1 MHEPRLAEIVKV
13 LVYQPEHPAEEHEGD
28 QLSECVYHGGNYSIN
43 RLLEEPVGEG
53 NMLAEK
59 RDTRRVGNDE
69 APGNGK
75 MHINKIA
82 L

>member
-13 LVYQPEHPAEEHEGD
+13 LVYQPEHPAEEHEGN
-28 QLSECVYHGGNYSIN
+28 QLSQRIYHGYNYSIN
-43 RLLEEPVGEG
+43 RLLEKPVGES

-59 RDTRRVGNDE
+59 RETRRVCGDE
-69 APGNGK
+69 TPGDGK
-75 MHINKIA
+75 MHIGKVA